1 MRPDAPDIALPP
13 LPADLAWVGAERGPR
28 IEALAAA
35 GPVLVHFFDFA
46 QLNSVRS
53 LPYVS
58 SWHDR
63 YAAAGLAVLGM
74 HSPRFTCTAA
84 EPALA
89 AAVSRLGIHYPVAVD
104 SGFRAWRAYGCEGWP
119 SLFLWGR
126 GGALRWFHFGE
137 GEYRAT
143 EETVQELILE
153 SDPGARL
160 PDPLPPLRP
169 SDAPKALVVPPTD
182 EVFPGGSVREPWL
195 ANRDRAELEV
205 GYGAGGAYAT
215 ADGDGQLEVA
225 LDGRALEPIAIGE
238 PALHELASHE
248 RHEEHGLLVR
258 PSPGV
263 RVWSISFA
271 AGVP

>member
-1 MRPDAPDIALPP
+1 VRPDAPDIALPP
-13 LPADLAWVGAERGPR
+13 LPADLAWVGVRPAR

-53 LPYVS
+53 LPYVRG
-58 SWHDR
+58 WHER
-63 YAAAGLAVLGM
+63 YADAGLVVLGM

-89 AAVSRLGIHYPVAVD
+89 AAASRLELRYPVAMD

-143 EETVQELILE
+143 EEAIQELILE
-153 SDPGARL
+153 SDPAARL
-160 PDPLPPLRP
+160 PEPLPPLRP
-169 SDAPKALVVPPTD
+169 TDAPGALVVPPSE
-182 EVFPGGSVREPWL
+182 EVFPGGSVREPWE
-195 ANRDRAELEV
+195 ASEDRPELELD
-205 GYGAGGAYAT
+205 YGAGGAYAT
-215 ADGDGQLEVA
+215 AEGNGLLEVA
-225 LDGRALEPIAIGE
+225 LDGRDRGAIEIGG
-238 PALHELASHE
+238 PALQELTAHE
-248 RHEEHGLLVR
+248 RHEEHHVVIR
-258 PSPGV
+258 PSSTV